1 MKLFPL
7 EGESSSLEPSSE
19 DTSFSSSSLPSSSS
33 PSKPDPEPSPSA
45 NLPSEIRAIALT
57 ATSLTEL
64 DTLLSEIDD
73 TVYNCVVL
81 ELKDRNGQIYYDT
94 AVEHAAVCGA
104 KRQDAYSAAAA
115 AALIRS
121 YGFYPLARMYAL
133 QDGTAA
139 HALYQNAY
147 CYQDSTDVSWLDN
160 TYEAGGKAWLNP
172 YRENA
177 VHYLTAIVE
186 EISSAGFVGV
196 VVNGCQYP
204 NTTVRY
210 GMSFGETGG
219 ISEADAIE
227 NLLLTLKETAAKEGS
242 TVIPAYRGITYA
254 EGANT
259 HIYGTSPNAFSL
271 SPSAPIIEND
281 LSVLNDVLAPADSLI
296 PNLSSETGISSLKD
310 YGIHQYIVG

>member
-1 MKLFPL
+1 MVSPSASF
-7 EGESSSLEPSSE
+7 ESSEEPSS
-19 DTSFSSSSLPSSSS
+19 TPPALP
-33 PSKPDPEPSPSA
+33 E
-45 NLPSEIRAIALT
+45 EIRAIALS

-64 DTLLSEIDD
+64 DTLLSGIDQ
-73 TVYNCVVL
+73 TLYNCVVL

-94 AVEHAAVCGA
+94 AVEHATICGA

-121 YGFYPLARMYAL
+121 YGFYPLARIYAL

-139 HALYQNAY
+139 HASYQNAY
-147 CYQDSTDVSWLDN
+147 YYENSTDVSWLDN

-177 VHYLTAIVE
+177 VTYLTSIVK
-186 EISSAGFVGV
+186 EISSAGFVGI

-210 GMSFGETGG
+210 GMSFGDTHNV
-219 ISEADAIE
+219 SQPDAIE
-227 NLLLTLKETAAKEGS
+227 NLLLTLKETAEKEGG

-254 EGANT
+254 EGSNT
-259 HIYGTSPNAFSL
+259 HIYGTSPNEFSL
-271 SPSAPIIEND
+271 SPSAPIVEND
-281 LSVLNDVLAPADSLI
+281 LSVLDDVFAPADSLI
-296 PNLSSETGISSLKD
+296 PNISFETLIPSLD
-310 YGIHQYIVG
+310 ELGIHQYIVG